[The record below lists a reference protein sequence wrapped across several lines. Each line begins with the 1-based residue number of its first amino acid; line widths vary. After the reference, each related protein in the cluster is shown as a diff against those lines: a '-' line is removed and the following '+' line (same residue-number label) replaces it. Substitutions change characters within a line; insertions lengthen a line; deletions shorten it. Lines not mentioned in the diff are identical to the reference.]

1 MNLIPETP
9 DEALRPVG
17 DPAPVPPDWVAWEEE
32 VAAMT
37 EDEFYKYLEE
47 QEGGLTF
54 GV

>member
-1 MNLIPETP
+1 MAEKSPENRWLRDSLPVP
-9 DEALRPVG
+9 DEA
-17 DPAPVPPDWVAWEEE
+17 VAWEEE

-47 QEGGLTF
+47 CEGGLAF